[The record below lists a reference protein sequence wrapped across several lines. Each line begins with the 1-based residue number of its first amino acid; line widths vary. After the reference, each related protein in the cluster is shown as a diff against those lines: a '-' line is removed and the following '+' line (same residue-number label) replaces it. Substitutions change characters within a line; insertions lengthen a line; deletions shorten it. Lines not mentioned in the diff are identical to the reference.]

1 MLNKNLKIYC
11 DMDGVLANFEKE
23 PNAKNRYAN
32 EKGFFA
38 NLEPISENLKA
49 IKTLLEN
56 GYDVNILSA
65 SPNNNANR
73 DKLNWLMKYL
83 PNLTIAQIIF
93 CKTGENKSDY
103 AKDIQNALLIDDYSK
118 NLVEWKALGGKA
130 LKVVND
136 YDNEIGTH
144 TKYNIPYVKNLKELL

>member
-1 MLNKNLKIYC
+1 MLNKNIKIYC

-23 PNAKNRYAN
+23 PNAKNRYTT

-38 NLEPISENLKA
+38 NLEPISDNLQA
-49 IKTLLEN
+49 IKKLLEN
-56 GYDVNILSA
+56 GYNVNILSA

-83 PNLTIAQIIF
+83 PNLTISQIVF
-93 CKTGENKSDY
+93 CKNGENKAFY
-103 AKDIQNALLIDDYSK
+103 VKNIKNALLIDDYSK
-118 NLVEWKALGGKA
+118 NLVEWKALGGKS

-136 YDNEIGTH
+136 YDSEIGTH